1 MGVVHLPKV
10 CISKSLVALIHATLP
25 TGCSSVTDLLDLIC
39 LPESQVRSQLA
50 ASEATAASL
59 KAELLKAESQA
70 REAGSLQ
77 QAMEQ
82 AEQGRR
88 ALAQDWQEEQA
99 LLEKQLQAA
108 GRNRDQLAE
117 QVLFSDVFM

>member
-1 MGVVHLPKV
+1 MH
-10 CISKSLVALIHATLP
+10 
-25 TGCSSVTDLLDLIC
+25 
-39 LPESQVRSQLA
+39 SQLA

-59 KAELLKAESQA
+59 KAELLKAEAQA

-77 QAMEQ
+77 QAVEQ

-88 ALAQDWQEEQA
+88 ALAQDWQKEQA

-117 QVLFSDVFM
+117 QVLSSAVIMSVFWYRPACQAMKHRVICVRSLAI